1 MLKFLEEN
9 IEENFHNPMQRIPKT
24 KREIHKQKT

>member
-9 IEENFHNPMQRIPKT
+9 IEENFHDPMQRIPKT